1 MGHITLGPLVVS
13 DQGRVHEEGLGGGE
27 RAWPQL
33 GKGHCPDGVL
43 LAKGQVGQDKV
54 GGGGVQRDVGV
65 ESRPVAVLDVDL
77 VAQQLAWNKSVV
89 GQKLAPSS
97 VG

>member
-1 MGHITLGPLVVS
+1 MA
-13 DQGRVHEEGLGGGE
+13 QG
-27 RAWPQL
+27 
-33 GKGHCPDGVL
+33 K
-43 LAKGQVGQDKV
+43 VGQQVV
-54 GGGGVQRDVGV
+54 GGGGVQSDVGV

-89 GQKLAPSS
+89 GQKPAPSS